1 MSISE
6 TKDLH
11 LLERRL
17 ENLGIMRLRIG
28 WMRAIRAFVT
38 DLDTQPL
45 FWLWRYSMN
54 GSMGPVSR
62 QPPSVGR
69 AHEDAG
75 ALLLHQPGGHLP
87 HFLRGDGLQAA

>member
-1 MSISE
+1 MVSISE

-45 FWLWRYSMN
+45 LWPQQYSMN
-54 GSMGPVSR
+54 GSIGPV
-62 QPPSVGR
+62 
-69 AHEDAG
+69 
-75 ALLLHQPGGHLP
+75 
-87 HFLRGDGLQAA
+87 

>member
-1 MSISE
+1 LLVSISD

-17 ENLGIMRLRIG
+17 KNLGIMGLRIG

-45 FWLWRYSMN
+45 F
-54 GSMGPVSR
+54 
-62 QPPSVGR
+62 
-69 AHEDAG
+69 
-75 ALLLHQPGGHLP
+75 
-87 HFLRGDGLQAA
+87 

>member
-1 MSISE
+1 MVSISE

-17 ENLGIMRLRIG
+17 ENLGIMRLRID

-45 FWLWRYSMN
+45 FWL
-54 GSMGPVSR
+54 GSG
-62 QPPSVGR
+62 
-69 AHEDAG
+69 G
-75 ALLLHQPGGHLP
+75 A
-87 HFLRGDGLQAA
+87 R

>member
-1 MSISE
+1 MVSISE

-45 FWLWRYSMN
+45 FWLRQYSMN
-54 GSMGPVSR
+54 GSMGPV
-62 QPPSVGR
+62 
-69 AHEDAG
+69 
-75 ALLLHQPGGHLP
+75 
-87 HFLRGDGLQAA
+87 